1 MSVVSLTLRNFRCFK
16 AATFDFSSPLTL
28 IQGNNGSGKTSLLEA
43 LHYGCHLR
51 SFRTHLP
58 AELATDKG
66 EIEGFNLAI
75 RTELDEITIGI
86 SGKRRLIKINGSP
99 ATSYQDLVKSYKVI
113 TFIEDDLDCIKGY
126 PEGRRN
132 LIDQAIL
139 VQEPRYY
146 TLLKNARKITEHRN
160 KILQDHPFHHEN
172 YGIWTEQFIQVYKEI
187 IGFRLNYLEQLNGML
202 ATITQDYGSEN
213 FIRLEYKTKR
223 PFETLQERRQLQTD
237 ERATCR
243 VLCGPHL
250 DDIEFII
257 GDRNSRAFASRGQQK
272 LAMMF
277 LKIAQARILM
287 SNNFDKLV
295 FLIDDFLT
303 DFDTIRITKL
313 LNLLFD
319 LRVQLIITV
328 PQQHDLLYNLCA
340 KQGAFNLITIE

>member
-16 AATFDFSSPLTL
+16 AATFDFSSSITL

-66 EIEGFNLAI
+66 ELEGFNLAI
-75 RTELDEITIGI
+75 KTDLDEITIGI
-86 SGKRRLIKINGSP
+86 SGKRRLVKING
-99 ATSYQDLVKSYKVI
+99 AQAASYQELVKSYKVI

-172 YGIWTEQFIQVYKEI
+172 YGIWTEQFIQTYKEI
-187 IGFRLNYLEQLNGML
+187 IGCRLHYLEQLNSML
-202 ATITQDYGSEN
+202 TTITQEYGSEDL
-213 FIRLEYKTKR
+213 IRLEYRIKR
-223 PFETLQERRQLQTD
+223 PFETLQERQLLQTD
-237 ERATCR
+237 ERAAGR

-250 DDIEFII
+250 DDVEFII
-257 GDRNSRAFASRGQQK
+257 GQRNSRAASRGQQK

-287 SNNFDKLV
+287 SSNFDKLV

-303 DFDTIRITKL
+303 DFDTIRIAKL
-313 LNLLFD
+313 LNLLFE

-328 PQQHDLLYNLCA
+328 PQQHDLLYSLCA
-340 KQGAFNLITIE
+340 KQGTFNLITIE